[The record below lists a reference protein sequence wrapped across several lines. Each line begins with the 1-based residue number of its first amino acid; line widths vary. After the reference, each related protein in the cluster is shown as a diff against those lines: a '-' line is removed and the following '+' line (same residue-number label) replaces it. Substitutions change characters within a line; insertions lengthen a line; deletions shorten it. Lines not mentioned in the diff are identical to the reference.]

1 MRLRRGL
8 ALAAGIAVVVLLLVA
23 LAAAV
28 LMQPRQL
35 ARIALGSV
43 GDALG
48 LDIGFEGEVRYRLRG
63 TPLLEVHDVVARA
76 PGGGEPLLR
85 AGRVL
90 VSLPWSTLRDRG
102 APLVLERIE
111 LDAPVL
117 ELARLQAW
125 LAGRPPGA
133 GRLPTLSDG
142 IGVRDGRLLGEGWT
156 LAGLDLD
163 VALFAEGQPVAAGA
177 RGILELAAPLR
188 VDFDLRLAATRPA
201 NGTGVSA
208 RGKVQIHGAN
218 WRLPAF
224 VAASG
229 PLRFDDGVLRVA
241 PLKLGMSAE
250 YRGGGEPLRF
260 TLGAHGPLRLRDGI
274 WTLVPAAIA
283 LRGKDLIP
291 DVDAHGRF
299 AFGDALLLELDGAM
313 PAWPATW
320 PALPAPLGT
329 STSPLAATL
338 VYAGARDASDPV
350 GLHLRRDG
358 AQAVAGLRIADVLTW
373 MDAAATGSPLPPL
386 HARASAPRIEIA
398 GAVLEGVEVEL
409 EPGDAP

>member
-28 LMQPRQL
+28 ILQPRQL

-43 GDALG
+43 GDSLG
-48 LDIGFEGEVRYRLRG
+48 LDIGFAGEARYRLRG

-85 AGRVL
+85 ARRVL
-90 VSLPWSTLRDRG
+90 VSLPWSTLRDG
-102 APLVLERIE
+102 GTPLVLERIE

-117 ELARLQAW
+117 DLARLQAW
-125 LAGRPPGA
+125 LAGRPPGT

-142 IGVRDGRLLGEGWT
+142 IGVRDGRVLGDGWT

-163 VALFAEGQPVAAGA
+163 VAAFAEGRPVAAGA
-177 RGILELAAPLR
+177 RGTLELAAPLR
-188 VDFDLRLAATRPA
+188 VAFDLRLAATRPA
-201 NGTGVSA
+201 NGTGASA
-208 RGKVQIHGAN
+208 RGTVRIHGAG
-218 WRLPAF
+218 WQLPAF

-229 PLRFDDGVLRVA
+229 PLRMDQGVLRVS
-241 PLKLGMSAE
+241 PLQLGMSGE
-250 YRGGGEPLRF
+250 YRGGGEPLRL
-260 TLGAHGPLRLRDGI
+260 TLGTHGPLRLRDGI
-274 WTLVPAAIA
+274 WTLVPAAVV
-283 LRGKDLIP
+283 LRGQDLMP
-291 DVDAHGRF
+291 DVDATGRF

-313 PAWPATW
+313 PAWPAGW
-320 PALPAPLGT
+320 PALQAPLGT
-329 STSPLAATL
+329 SSSPLAVTL
-338 VYAGARDASDPV
+338 VYAGARDGSGPV

-358 AQAVAGLRIADVLTW
+358 AQAVAGLRIAEVTAW
-373 MDAAATGSPLPPL
+373 VDAAATGSPLPPL
-386 HARASAPRIEIA
+386 HGRASAPRIEIA
-398 GAVLEGVEVEL
+398 GAVLEGVEIEL